1 MPGRV
6 AAVAKPCMAFP
17 RTTPERIQAGRFSVC
32 AAALKT
38 NAAGT
43 KSGRERL

>member
-6 AAVAKPCMAFP
+6 AAAAQPCMAFP
-17 RTTPERIQAGRFSVC
+17 RTTPERIQASRFFGLRSHP
-32 AAALKT
+32 KT